1 MLRSDRRRER
11 NAMDLDYTPE
21 QERFRG
27 EIGRIL
33 DKVAAEKADA
43 PQLPGLTKHDSET
56 VATTRALGK
65 EHLLGMSW
73 PVEYGGQGR
82 SVWEEV
88 IFGEEMGAR
97 GLQLGGL
104 GTSVVGPTIMKAGTD
119 EQKKTYLPGIL
130 GGEMMFSIAYTE
142 PNAGTDLASLTSRA
156 VHDGDDYVING
167 QKIYTSTVHLTT
179 HMLVACRTDPDLP
192 KHRGITMIIVP
203 NNTEGVTIRPLYT
216 QSGYQTNEVFFEDV
230 RVPLANRLG
239 EENQGW
245 YVMVGSLNYERFLS
259 MAGPRRQLQHLIK
272 YAEETKVDGR
282 PLMDDAQV
290 RRTIARLQV
299 DYEVGKLMSLQAM
312 WTVDQGIVA
321 MTEAST
327 LKIWGSEL
335 AERIANAA
343 IEIMG
348 PQGILGKEDP
358 DTTVEGIFE
367 FHYRNFPMHK
377 FGGGTNEVQREIIA
391 QRKLGLP
398 RG

>member
-1 MLRSDRRRER
+1 
-11 NAMDLDYTPE
+11 MDFDYTPD
-21 QERFRG
+21 QDRFRE
-27 EIGRIL
+27 EIGKIL
-33 DKVAAEKADA
+33 DKVAAAKADA

-73 PVEYGGQGR
+73 PKEYGGKGS

-104 GTSVVGPTIMKAGTD
+104 GTSVVGPTIMRSGTD
-119 EQKKTYLPGIL
+119 EQKQTYLPGIL
-130 GGEMMFSIAYTE
+130 SGEMMFSISYTE
-142 PNAGTDLASLTSRA
+142 PGAGTDLAALTTRA

-167 QKIYTSTVHLTT
+167 HKIYTSTVHLTT
-179 HMLVACRTDPDLP
+179 HMLVACRTDPDRP

-203 NNTEGVTIRPLYT
+203 NDTDGVTIRPLHT
-216 QSGYQTNEVFFEDV
+216 QSGLQTNEVFFEDV
-230 RVPLANRLG
+230 RVPIANRLG
-239 EENQGW
+239 DENSGW
-245 YVMVGSLNYERFLS
+245 YVMVGSLNFERFLS
-259 MAGPRRQLQHLIK
+259 MAGPRRQLQKLIGFAK
-272 YAEETKVDGR
+272 ETIVDGR
-282 PLMDDAQV
+282 PLMDDTHV
-290 RRTIARLQV
+290 RRTIAKLQV
-299 DYEVGKLMSLQAM
+299 EYEVGKLLSLQAM
-312 WTVDQGIVA
+312 WAVDQGIVA

-343 IEIMG
+343 IDIMG
-348 PQGILGKEDP
+348 PQGILNKDDP
-358 DTTVEGIFE
+358 DTAVEGIFE
-367 FHYRNFPMHK
+367 YHYRNFPMHK